1 MKNLQDIITDYA
13 FSKMND
19 HGLLLLPLPTGAGK
33 SFTIFKFIHDTIV
46 SGIHKE
52 KIIFI
57 TSLKKNLQPEELRE
71 RFSED
76 EIKFF
81 DEKVLYLKSNTDC
94 VLQNLRTLV
103 ESDGCIPD
111 TIKEL
116 KEFKNLWAAV
126 SFCLKMENNTDFSI
140 QDAIKTKKDEI
151 QNTLERAFR
160 QKIRRIIDSEI
171 KTKLG
176 LKVGYKQKL
185 DFLKSSKNKWTWLL
199 RLYPQIMTKEKQVYL
214 MSMDKFL
221 LRNDP
226 IIEKNYFI
234 YKELAKNA
242 IIFIDEF
249 DATKETILNRLIENA
264 VKSRIDYVSAYKQI
278 HDRLSQGDFPAEMT
292 TASKSQLASTSR
304 GYGQEKLNA
313 VIPGWKKR
321 SDEIYERFDMKYL
334 FKKME
339 SENEEAAFLF
349 QDIHSMTISG
359 KDKSKEITIRTSEKK
374 RINEISY
381 APNEIETNA
390 EAKSFKYMIK
400 DVRGFLKFFC
410 GGVQI
415 LATNLT
421 QLKYDNG
428 DEVYTYEDAVSSILD
443 NFFPSDSFSKMKQ
456 YFTEEILLYRNNKDE
471 NKKKEFDGSF
481 IENGFTY
488 FAIEDDNQHSLRSA
502 IMMTS
507 LESTPEKILL
517 ELCEK
522 AKVFGVSATANYDTI
537 IGNYAIGN
545 YLIPKLKE
553 RFYELD
559 DEENKI
565 LKEHFEKSISH
576 YEKVKIHP
584 IEIHNDANYSEES
597 WKSVFSNEY
606 DCEEAYNIVSQTLS
620 AAGQDSGCF
629 LRNRYLRI
637 ASVFKNFIEKEDIQ
651 SLLCLLNA
659 FPDKKSELNNDV
671 LEELFNKIACNQCSF
686 KENVRILRGG
696 NDYEQ
701 KKDSI
706 LKELESGK
714 KILVISTYA
723 TIGAGQNLLY
733 GIPETLKNTKGNQ
746 NGLLHINDFSPSDRK
761 DFDAIYLDKPTY
773 LLTQISD
780 TSDDCSFVKYLSQVE
795 YLKTSGEISLA
806 DANRRIKEAFRLK
819 YYGNRKLKFKQSD
832 LDSYSNFATKV
843 LVQAIGRICRRNM
856 KRPNIYIFFDDS
868 ISEVVN
874 KNACGS
880 NLLNPE
886 FKVFLNYIKDCNTHS
901 ESDKK
906 FEQAAENKSDEAL
919 TRIIK
924 YVSDGRNGWKE
935 NAISEWQKIRHFV
948 LKHPTLSEEEFN
960 KCDDLYQPLY
970 IKLPTRND
978 KVWYKREGDFNDIS
992 IFFDSNLGSECVSS
1006 EAARLEKMLAI
1017 SQVQKIFNQECF
1029 SKKFEVNDYIV
1040 CPPVFT
1046 NIYKGALGEY
1056 AGKSILE
1063 SFGIEL
1069 EEIKNCDFFELFDYK
1084 IKGKDIYVDFKHW
1097 EEYSAFIPKVTETLP
1112 HIYDKLSKC
1121 DGKKAIIINIFAEK
1135 EYWIKNHRKSDFEIV
1150 EIPKLYDE
1158 KNLALDQKALDK
1170 IIQFVNG
1177 SK

>member
-1 MKNLQDIITDYA
+1 MNLQDIITDYA
-13 FSKMND
+13 FSKIKG

-46 SGIHKE
+46 RGCCKE

-57 TSLKKNLQPEELRE
+57 TSLKKNLQPSELKDQ
-71 RFSED
+71 FSEG
-76 EIKFF
+76 EINLFE
-81 DEKVLYLKSNTDC
+81 EKVLYLKSNTDC
-94 VLQNLRTLV
+94 VLENLHTLV
-103 ESDGCIPD
+103 ESDNCIPES
-111 TIKEL
+111 IKEL
-116 KEFKNLWAAV
+116 KEFKSLWAAV
-126 SFCLKMENNTDFSI
+126 SFCKKMENNTDFSI

-160 QKIRRIIDSEI
+160 QKIKRILDSEI

-176 LKVGYKQKL
+176 SKVGYKQKL
-185 DFLKSSKNKWTWLL
+185 FFLRTRKNRWTWLL

-249 DATKETILNRLIENA
+249 DATKETVLDRLIENA

-292 TASKSQLASTSR
+292 TASKSQLDSTSH

-334 FKKME
+334 FKKMD
-339 SENEEAAFLF
+339 SENEVAAFLF
-349 QDIHSMTISG
+349 QDVHSMTISG
-359 KDKSKEITIRTSEKK
+359 KDNSKEITIKTSDEK
-374 RINEISY
+374 RVNEISY
-381 APNEIETNA
+381 ALNETEPGTET
-390 EAKSFKYMIK
+390 KSFKYMIK

-415 LATNLT
+415 IATNLT
-421 QLKYDNG
+421 QYKHDNG
-428 DEVYTYEDAVSSILD
+428 DEEYSYEDAVSSILD
-443 NFFPSDSFSKMKQ
+443 NFFPSDSFSKMRQ

-488 FAIEDDNQHSLRSA
+488 FAIEDNNQHSLRSA

-517 ELCEK
+517 ELCEN

-537 IGNYAIGN
+537 IGNYAINN
-545 YLIPKLKE
+545 YLIPKLKDH
-553 RFYELD
+553 FYELD
-559 DEENKI
+559 NNEIKI

-576 YEKVKIHP
+576 YENVKIHP
-584 IEIHNDANYSEES
+584 IEICNAANYSQES
-597 WKSVFSNEY
+597 WKHIFSNDN
-606 DCEEAYNIVSQTLS
+606 DCEEVYNIVSQTLS
-620 AAGQDSGCF
+620 GIGQDSGCF

-637 ASVFKNFIEKEDIQ
+637 ANVFRNFIEKEDIQ

-659 FPDKKSELNNDV
+659 FPDKNPELSKDV
-671 LEELFNKIACNQCSF
+671 LEELFNRIANNQFSF

-706 LKELESGK
+706 LMELQSGK

-733 GIPETLKNTKGNQ
+733 DIPETLKNCEGNQ
-746 NGLLHINDFSPSDRK
+746 IGLLHINDFNPSSKK

-780 TSDDCSFVKYLSQVE
+780 SSDDCSFVKFLSQVE
-795 YLKTSGEISLA
+795 YLKTSGEISLVE
-806 DANRRIKEAFRLK
+806 ANCRIKEAFRLK
-819 YYGNRKLKFKQSD
+819 YYGNRKLRFKQRD

-868 ISEVVN
+868 ISDVVN

-886 FKVFLNYIKDCNTHS
+886 FKVFLDFIKDNYKRS
-901 ESDKK
+901 EINKK

-935 NAISEWQKIRHFV
+935 NAILEWQKIRHFV
-948 LKHPTLSEEEFN
+948 LMHPTMSEEEFN

-970 IKLPTRND
+970 IKLPAKNN
-978 KVWYKREGDFNDIS
+978 KVWFKRNGDFNEIS
-992 IFFDSNLGSECVSS
+992 ISFDSKLDSECVSS
-1006 EAARLEKMLAI
+1006 ETAKLEKMLEI
-1017 SQVQKIFNQECF
+1017 PQVRKMFYQECF
-1029 SKKFEVNDYIV
+1029 NPKFEVNDYII

-1063 SFGIEL
+1063 SLGLEL
-1069 EEIKNCDFFELFDYK
+1069 EDIENNDFFELFDYK
-1084 IKGKDIYVDFKHW
+1084 IKGSDIYVDFKHW
-1097 EEYSAFIPKVTETLP
+1097 EEHSAFIPRVTDALP
-1112 HIYDKLSKC
+1112 HIFDKLKKC
-1121 DGKKAIIINIFAEK
+1121 GGKMAIIINIFAEK
-1135 EYWIKNHRKSDFEIV
+1135 DYWIKDHHENDFEVI
-1150 EIPKLYDE
+1150 EIPNLYDE
-1158 KNLALDQKALDK
+1158 KSLLLNQKALDK
-1170 IIQFVNG
+1170 VLQFVSG
-1177 SK
+1177 RK